1 MPVQKKT
8 ILICYDDHRSFTEDI
23 RKRFSDS
30 SRYNVVS
37 FHTRQDFIT
46 CCKTESDNRECKIA
60 IIGVPDTREQFQAIE
75 DLTLEIKRI
84 DQKTGLILLAQGDK
98 MDDLK
103 KIIKFN
109 IDSYIIRNTNM
120 ILRLHNAVKKII
132 SEHSIVLYKK
142 RRNFALYVLSGFLF
156 LSLAAFLVACLLF
169 PECF

>member
-1 MPVQKKT
+1 
-8 ILICYDDHRSFTEDI
+8 
-23 RKRFSDS
+23 
-30 SRYNVVS
+30 
-37 FHTRQDFIT
+37 
-46 CCKTESDNRECKIA
+46 
-60 IIGVPDTREQFQAIE
+60 
-75 DLTLEIKRI
+75 
-84 DQKTGLILLAQGDK
+84 
-98 MDDLK
+98 